1 MWSYGKN
8 EFLKHK
14 KLKTRFPTVKKKFLK
29 FWISGWIQD
38 QKYYKNPSEAK
49 KKFFDRGK
57 TKVEIT
63 ESHS

>member
-1 MWSYGKN
+1 M
-8 EFLKHK
+8 KHK

-29 FWISGWIQD
+29 FWIAGWIQD

-49 KKFFDRGK
+49 KKFFDPDK
-57 TKVEIT
+57 HLVEIT